1 MITTTKWQNVFLTV
15 TILFLKLWEF
25 LSWKATARRPGIG
38 ISKSSVLA
46 ACKFSA
52 VLAMQLLLISNWIVG
67 NPYGIILPTR
77 YDDKVD
83 YLLDLNLF
91 APSGAGHRPN
101 VAILVCLVQQLPPV
115 SSSFHYPVFLCPD
128 FISMCSWVF
137 FCNVRLASSTETFV
151 LFDLFVC
158 PHSFVFPWAVQSS
171 PLQFLALA

>member
-1 MITTTKWQNVFLTV
+1 MTKCFLTV

-128 FISMCSWVF
+128 FISMCSGVATGGTGED
-137 FCNVRLASSTETFV
+137 AS
-151 LFDLFVC
+151 
-158 PHSFVFPWAVQSS
+158 P
-171 PLQFLALA
+171 PLVPRTDCGIRPDPMRS